1 MFLRRRQRPEDD
13 WDGCPGGDP
22 GSEGGRG
29 SQVVGCLV
37 CLETD
42 SAPDLEITSLR
53 APSRGGGVKVTNATT
68 KYPTF
73 TNVAVVEDVEGTYKK
88 NTSRPAGLRK
98 HSPWVPVGSPVNPG
112 NPDVDVQLLHV
123 SHN

>member
-1 MFLRRRQRPEDD
+1 MFLRRKQRPEDD

-53 APSRGGGVKVTNATT
+53 APGGVKVTNATT

-112 NPDVDVQLLHV
+112 YPDVDVQLLHV